1 MSSTSEPSDTGNPLD
16 ALEALYA
23 AQRRPSE
30 RPEPPRLAA
39 INELAALARAPR
51 PEPVRPIA
59 VPPLGERIES
69 ILPESARRRIAP
81 EVVPEPADFRSEGRR
96 RKMVAAVIGVAAA
109 VAIAAV
115 VTMLLVNVFPRD
127 NDAAD
132 PSVTA
137 ATASQ
142 QSVQTEQAAPKPVS
156 QAQAPAA
163 TSDGDQNLDHEQS
176 EQLLQQFMQWQQKAA
191 SSDKP

>member
-1 MSSTSEPSDTGNPLD
+1 MD

-23 AQRRPSE
+23 ARRSSQ

-51 PEPVRPIA
+51 PEPVRPVP
-59 VPPLGERIES
+59 VPPLGERVES
-69 ILPESARRRIAP
+69 VLPDSARRRFAP
-81 EVVPEPADFRSEGRR
+81 EIVPEPEDFNRGGLR
-96 RKMVAAVIGVAAA
+96 RKIVAGLIGVGAA
-109 VAIAAV
+109 VAVASI
-115 VTMLLVNVFPRD
+115 VTLLLVNVFPRD
-127 NDAAD
+127 KDSAD

-137 ATASQ
+137 ATAAPP
-142 QSVQTEQAAPKPVS
+142 QSGQTDPAPNPVA
-156 QAQAPAA
+156 QVQAPAA
-163 TSDGDQNLDHEQS
+163 PSDSEQTTISHEQS